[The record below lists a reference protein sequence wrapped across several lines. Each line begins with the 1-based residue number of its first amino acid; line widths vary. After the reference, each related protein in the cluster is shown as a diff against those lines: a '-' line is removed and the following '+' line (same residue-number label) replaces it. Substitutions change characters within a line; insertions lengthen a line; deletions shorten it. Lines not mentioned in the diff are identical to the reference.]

1 MKISYLTQSL
11 MVSALV
17 MAFSASASDGVA
29 EHLKKAATQLETKL
43 HSTAPS
49 LREHK
54 IAIDPVAGAYQK
66 KHGEAY
72 FPVQFT
78 GRRFLTDKSGS
89 VLIDPQSMYLLSENG
104 PAPAGG
110 ELIKLD
116 MSSPGAAKW
125 PSMKV
130 PSGVEKRGDLYVI
143 SDPTC
148 GYCQRVD
155 AEAQRYLDSGIEIH
169 YIPYPRSGVQDTSQ
183 PSFSRWAAAACAE
196 NPAVAYHEISM
207 GKLDKYQAPA
217 DMSAACTDVIR
228 DGFAY
233 GQLLGITGTPYLY
246 AVSVDGTKSVANPGY
261 IPAETLAPRIGVL
274 LKEDA
279 AAALMK

>member
-1 MKISYLTQSL
+1 MKHSFFAKSL
-11 MVSALV
+11 MVSAVV
-17 MAFSASASDGVA
+17 MAFSATASDVVTA
-29 EHLKKAATQLETKL
+29 PLQKAVGQLETKL
-43 HSTAPS
+43 HSTTPS

-54 IAIDPVAGAYQK
+54 IVIDPVAVAYQK
-66 KHGEAY
+66 KHGDAY

-78 GRRFLTDKSGS
+78 GRRFLTDKAGS
-89 VLIDPQSMYLLSENG
+89 VLIDPQSMYILSENG
-104 PAPAGG
+104 PTPAGG
-110 ELIKLD
+110 ELIKFD
-116 MSSPGAAKW
+116 MASPGAAKW

-130 PSGVEKRGDLYVI
+130 PAGVEKRGDLYVI

-155 AEAQRYLDSGIEIH
+155 AEAQRYLDSGIEVH

-183 PSFSRWAAAACAE
+183 PSFARWAAATCAE

-217 DMSAACTDVIR
+217 DMTAACTDVIR
-228 DGFAY
+228 AGFAY

-279 AAALMK
+279 AAALLK